1 MDPILI
7 AIGAVVI
14 VVLLVG
20 AFFLKNRSK
29 KPASIFPPTT
39 LNTEQ
44 PITSTDVQNQTIPNA
59 QATVQ
64 PQMPSSQPTPS
75 TQNTGFSADLL
86 ALAQKY
92 VEQQDFDGAINTL
105 KFAIQQNPQRSD
117 LRLFLL
123 NVYALVK
130 DYDSFNENLQ
140 PLLALN
146 DPMASLQANNL
157 KTLLDEEIAA
167 TNAIK
172 NKVTQPIQEENEAL
186 DFDFPVET
194 PVQQTTHTQQPTPQ
208 AIPTQLQ
215 QPNLQQ
221 PENITPVVRPA
232 VTPKTTIST
241 NDNISFGT
249 NFGQTSISQP
259 TFTLPK
265 TQQPVQPTQ
274 PAINTTKAEPEIDF
288 LDFDFDTP
296 TTNQTQPIHQAT
308 SVPAVSI
315 DDSFPAFTLEDDK
328 PTISKTEIVQPEP
341 KLDFTETTDFNF
353 SVEPP
358 KPQQPEASK
367 PADSIDFDFDFDV
380 SFDKPQEKIPSVQPS
395 TFDKTPKNFEQE
407 FIFDD
412 AIDFS
417 ETSKTT
423 PKTTISESLFDD
435 DTFSFDALEL
445 DNTSDKNTQQTII
458 QPTNV
463 NIVKPNLD
471 VEPTLQ
477 LEPNIENTFNQQ
489 NSNIPNATA
498 PASFNDSQDLS
509 AALAMVK
516 DLDSVQVTVEL
527 AQKYIALGEYDSAKR
542 LLKEIQ
548 YANPSQQQIIQQ
560 LLTKIS

>member
-59 QATVQ
+59 QPTVQ

-221 PENITPVVRPA
+221 PENITPVVRPT
-232 VTPKTTIST
+232 VTPTTTIST

-274 PAINTTKAEPEIDF
+274 PAINTAKAEPEIDF

-380 SFDKPQEKIPSVQPS
+380 SFDKPQEKTPSVQPS
-395 TFDKTPKNFEQE
+395 TFDKTPRNFEQE

-445 DNTSDKNTQQTII
+445 DNTSDKNTQQTIS

>member
-59 QATVQ
+59 QPTVQ

-221 PENITPVVRPA
+221 PENITPVVRPT
-232 VTPKTTIST
+232 VTPTTTIST

-259 TFTLPK
+259 TFTVPK

-380 SFDKPQEKIPSVQPS
+380 SFDKPQEKTPSVQPS
-395 TFDKTPKNFEQE
+395 TFDKTPRNFEQE

-435 DTFSFDALEL
+435 DTFSFDSLEL
-445 DNTSDKNTQQTII
+445 DNTSDKNTQQTIS

-516 DLDSVQVTVEL
+516 DLDSVQVTLEL
-527 AQKYIALGEYDSAKR
+527 SQKYIALGEYDSAKR

>member
-59 QATVQ
+59 QPTVQ

-232 VTPKTTIST
+232 VTPTTTIST

-358 KPQQPEASK
+358 KLQQPEASK

-380 SFDKPQEKIPSVQPS
+380 SFDKPQEKTPSVQPS

-445 DNTSDKNTQQTII
+445 DNTSDKNTQQTIS

-477 LEPNIENTFNQQ
+477 LEPNIENIFNQQ

>member
-59 QATVQ
+59 QPTVQ

-186 DFDFPVET
+186 GFDFPVET

-221 PENITPVVRPA
+221 PENITPVVRPT
-232 VTPKTTIST
+232 VTPTTTIST

-274 PAINTTKAEPEIDF
+274 PAINTAKAEPEIDF

-380 SFDKPQEKIPSVQPS
+380 SFDKPQEKTPSVQPS
-395 TFDKTPKNFEQE
+395 TFDKTPRNFEQE

-445 DNTSDKNTQQTII
+445 DNTSDKNTQQTIS

>member
-59 QATVQ
+59 QPTVQ

-221 PENITPVVRPA
+221 PENITPVVRPT
-232 VTPKTTIST
+232 VTPTTTIST

-274 PAINTTKAEPEIDF
+274 PAINTAKAEPEIDF

-296 TTNQTQPIHQAT
+296 TTSQTQPIHQAT

-395 TFDKTPKNFEQE
+395 TFDKTPRNFEQE

-445 DNTSDKNTQQTII
+445 DNTSDKNTQQTIS

>member
-59 QATVQ
+59 QPTVQ

-221 PENITPVVRPA
+221 PENITPVVRPT
-232 VTPKTTIST
+232 VTPTTTIST

-380 SFDKPQEKIPSVQPS
+380 SFDKPQEKTPSVQPS
-395 TFDKTPKNFEQE
+395 TFDKTPRNFEQE

-445 DNTSDKNTQQTII
+445 DNTSDKNTQQTIS

-477 LEPNIENTFNQQ
+477 LEPNIENIFNQQ

>member
-59 QATVQ
+59 QPIVQ

-380 SFDKPQEKIPSVQPS
+380 SFDKPQEKTPSVQPS
-395 TFDKTPKNFEQE
+395 TFDKTPRNFEQE

-445 DNTSDKNTQQTII
+445 DNTSDKNTQQTIS

>member
-59 QATVQ
+59 QPTVQ

-274 PAINTTKAEPEIDF
+274 PAINTAKAEPEIDF

-380 SFDKPQEKIPSVQPS
+380 SFDKPQEKTPSVQPS
-395 TFDKTPKNFEQE
+395 TFDKTPRNFEQE

-445 DNTSDKNTQQTII
+445 DNTSDKNTQQTIS

-477 LEPNIENTFNQQ
+477 LEPNIENIFNQQ

>member
-59 QATVQ
+59 QPTVQ

-380 SFDKPQEKIPSVQPS
+380 SFDKPQEKTPSVQPS
-395 TFDKTPKNFEQE
+395 TFDKTPRNFEQE

-445 DNTSDKNTQQTII
+445 DNTSDKNTQQTIS

-477 LEPNIENTFNQQ
+477 LEPNIENIFNQQ

>member
-59 QATVQ
+59 QPTVQ

-194 PVQQTTHTQQPTPQ
+194 PVQQTTHTQQHTPQ

-221 PENITPVVRPA
+221 PENITPVVRPT
-232 VTPKTTIST
+232 VTPTTTIST

-274 PAINTTKAEPEIDF
+274 PAINTAKAEPEIDF

-380 SFDKPQEKIPSVQPS
+380 SFDKPQEKTPSVQPS
-395 TFDKTPKNFEQE
+395 TFDKTPRNFEQE

-445 DNTSDKNTQQTII
+445 DNTSDKNTQQTIS

-477 LEPNIENTFNQQ
+477 LEPNIENIFNQQ

>member
-59 QATVQ
+59 QPIVQ

-380 SFDKPQEKIPSVQPS
+380 SFDKPQEKTPSVQPS
-395 TFDKTPKNFEQE
+395 TFDKTPRNFEQE

-445 DNTSDKNTQQTII
+445 DNTSDKNTQQTIS

-477 LEPNIENTFNQQ
+477 LEPNIENIFNQQ

>member
-59 QATVQ
+59 QPTVQ

-232 VTPKTTIST
+232 VTPTTTIST

-274 PAINTTKAEPEIDF
+274 PAINTAKAEPEIDF

-380 SFDKPQEKIPSVQPS
+380 SFDKPQEKTPSVQPS
-395 TFDKTPKNFEQE
+395 TFDKTPRNFEQE

-417 ETSKTT
+417 ATSKTT

-445 DNTSDKNTQQTII
+445 DNTSDKNTQQTIS

-489 NSNIPNATA
+489 NATIPNATA
-498 PASFNDSQDLS
+498 PASFNDNQDLS